1 MVNDAFRLGHTP
13 GVFNLIWLVPALPL
27 AGAVANFF
35 FGRRLGRRSGVV
47 ASAAVGL
54 AFVVSVALLVG
65 LLSRDASS
73 RLIVQHLY
81 SWLPVGSLNVG
92 VDLRID
98 PLSMVMILVVT
109 GVSTLIHVYSIGYMR
124 GDPRETRFFA
134 ELNLFVFFMLVLV
147 LADNFLL
154 LYLGWEGVGL
164 CSYLLI
170 GHYFERP
177 SAAAAATKAF
187 VVTRVGDA
195 AMLVGLA
202 LIFVQFGSLGFEHT
216 IEATCQTSLRA
227 IACGP
232 GPEIL
237 GLGSHTATAIALL
250 LLAGAVGKSA
260 QLPLQT
266 WLPDAMEGPTPVSAL
281 IHAATMVTA
290 GVYLVVRTHVFFEIS
305 GTAQTVLLVI
315 GLITAILAATSA
327 LGQDDIK
334 RVLAYSTMSQIGY
347 MMFAAGL
354 KAYAV
359 AILLLVVHAFYKALL
374 FLSTGSIMHSLDGET
389 DLKRM
394 GGLRHAMPVTFG
406 VFVVGWLAIAGIPPL
421 SGFFAKDQVLAAASH
436 SGRTA
441 AWIVALFAAFFSAL
455 YISRIVFLA
464 FFGPLRHDT
473 EPHESPRVMTIPMV
487 LLAVGAVV
495 GGVLGL
501 SAVSGILPRFLE
513 PVIGPVSEGNK
524 GLSTL
529 TLAAISVAVALLG
542 MAVGWFVWG
551 SGRIDWVALR
561 ARFRRTHA
569 TLEHGWWFDS
579 VYGAVLVTPGKAGAA
594 FAAYVV
600 DRRLI
605 DGAGN
610 LVAKGVGQ
618 TANGLRKVTGGYVR
632 RYALAFLI
640 GVVGILWYLA
650 ARF

>member
-1 MVNDAFRLGHTP
+1 MVSAFRLGHTP
-13 GVFNLIWLVPALPL
+13 GVLNLIWLVPALPL
-27 AGAVANFF
+27 AGAVINEFA
-35 FGRRLGRRSGVV
+35 GRRLGRRSGVV

-54 AFVVSVALLVG
+54 SFVVAVALVFG
-65 LLSRDASS
+65 LLGYSS
-73 RLIVQHLY
+73 GDRLFVQHLW
-81 SWLPVGSLNVG
+81 SWVPVGSLNVG

-98 PLSMVMILVVT
+98 PLSIVMIMVVT
-109 GVSTLIHVYSIGYMR
+109 GVSTLIHVYSIGYMH
-124 GDPRETRFFA
+124 GDPRESRFFA
-134 ELNLFVFFMLVLV
+134 QLNLFVFFMLMLV

-177 SAAAAATKAF
+177 AAAAAAKKAF

-195 AMLVGLA
+195 AMLVGVA
-202 LIFVQFGSLGFEHT
+202 LIFVTFGSLSYG
-216 IEATCQTSLRA
+216 QSLTGSVSPCGQLG
-227 IACGP
+227 ACVSLP
-232 GPEIL
+232 L
-237 GLGSHTATAIALL
+237 GKGTATAIALL

-260 QLPLQT
+260 QIPLQT

-315 GLITAILAATSA
+315 GLVTAIYAATSA

-374 FLSTGSIMHSLDGET
+374 FLSTGSIMHGLNGET

-394 GGLRHAMPVTFG
+394 GGLRKAMPVTFG

-421 SGFFAKDQVLAAASH
+421 SGFFAKDQILAAASQ
-436 SGRTA
+436 SGRTL

-473 EPHESPRVMTIPMV
+473 DPHESPRVMTVPMV
-487 LLAVGAVV
+487 LLAIGAVV

-501 SAVSGILPRFLE
+501 SAVSGILPRFLA
-513 PVIGPVSEGNK
+513 PVIGPFREGHG

-529 TLAAISVAVALLG
+529 ALTAISVGVALLG
-542 MAVGWFVWG
+542 IGLGWLVWG
-551 SGRIDWVALR
+551 SGRIDWIALR

-579 VYGAVLVTPGKAGAA
+579 VYGAVLVAPGKAGAA
-594 FAAYVV
+594 FTAYVV
-600 DRRLI
+600 DRRLV

-610 LVAKGVGQ
+610 LIAKGFGQ
-618 TANGLRKVTGGYVR
+618 AANGLRRVGDGMVR
-632 RYALAFLI
+632 RYALLFLI
-640 GVVGILWYLA
+640 GVVGLLWYLA

>member
-1 MVNDAFRLGHTP
+1 MVSAAFRLGHTP

-27 AGAVANFF
+27 AGAVVNGFA
-35 FGRRLGRRSGVV
+35 GRRLGRRSGVV

-54 AFVVSVALLVG
+54 SFVVAVALLVG
-65 LLSRDASS
+65 LLGYSS
-73 RLIVQHLY
+73 DERLFVQHLW
-81 SWLPVGSLNVG
+81 SWVPVGSLNVG

-98 PLSMVMILVVT
+98 PLSIVMILVVT
-109 GVSTLIHVYSIGYMR
+109 GVSTLIHVYSIGYMH
-124 GDPRETRFFA
+124 GDPRESRFFA
-134 ELNLFVFFMLVLV
+134 QLNLFVFFMLMLV

-177 SAAAAATKAF
+177 AAASAAKKAF
-187 VVTRVGDA
+187 IVTRVGDA
-195 AMLVGLA
+195 AMLVGIA
-202 LIFVQFGSLGFEHT
+202 LIFVQFGSLSFSQTLSVPSGFK
-216 IEATCQTSLRA
+216 TCTSHELACA
-227 IACGP
+227 I
-232 GPEIL
+232 L
-237 GLGSHTATAIALL
+237 LSHLHPVYTAIAVL

-260 QLPLQT
+260 QIPLQT

-305 GTAQTVLLVI
+305 GTAQTVLLIV
-315 GLITAILAATSA
+315 GLVTALYAATSA

-354 KAYAV
+354 RAYAV

-374 FLSTGSIMHSLDGET
+374 FLSTGSIMHALDGET

-394 GGLRHAMPVTFG
+394 GGLRRAMPVTFG
-406 VFVVGWLAIAGIPPL
+406 VFIVGWLAIAGIPPL
-421 SGFFAKDQVLAAASH
+421 SGFFAKDQILAVASH
-436 SGRTA
+436 SGRTL
-441 AWIVALFAAFFSAL
+441 AWIVALCAAFFSAL

-473 EPHESPRVMTIPMV
+473 EPHESPRVMTVPMV
-487 LLAVGAVV
+487 LLAVGAVA
-495 GGVLGL
+495 GGVLGI
-501 SAVSGILPRFLE
+501 SEVNGILPRFLE
-513 PVIGPVSEGNK
+513 PVTGPSPQVSE

-529 TLAAISVAVALLG
+529 ALAAISVAVALLG
-542 MAVGWFVWG
+542 MGIGWLVWG
-551 SGRIDWVALR
+551 SGRIDWIALR
-561 ARFRRTHA
+561 SRFRRTHA

-579 VYGAVLVTPGKAGAA
+579 VYGTVLVVPGKAGAA

-600 DRRLI
+600 DRRLV

-610 LVAKGVGQ
+610 LVAKGFGLA
-618 TANGLRKVTGGYVR
+618 ANGLRRIGNGMVR
-632 RYALAFLI
+632 RYALLFLI
-640 GVVGILWYLA
+640 GVVGLLWYLA